1 MVNEFASEG
10 GKDVSIEVKPG
21 VGGVLQVFVDGDKI
35 YDKAE
40 EDGQTP
46 HLNRVKELRAVVRSR
61 LDSLVAVADDN

>member
-1 MVNEFASEG
+1 MVNEFVAEG

-40 EDGQTP
+40 EGGQTP

-61 LDSLVAVADDN
+61 LDALVPADDN

>member
-1 MVNEFASEG
+1 MVNEFVAEG
-10 GKDVSIEVKPG
+10 GPDVSVEVKPG

-40 EDGQTP
+40 EGGQTP

-61 LDSLVAVADDN
+61 LESLVAADDN

>member
-1 MVNEFASEG
+1 MVNEFVAEG
-10 GKDVSIEVKPG
+10 GKDVAIEVKPG

-35 YDKAE
+35 YDKVE

-61 LDSLVAVADDN
+61 LDSLVPADDN

>member
-1 MVNEFASEG
+1 MVNEFVAEG
-10 GKDVSIEVKPG
+10 GKDVAIEVKPG

-40 EDGQTP
+40 EGGQTP

-61 LDSLVAVADDN
+61 LDSLVPADDN

>member
-1 MVNEFASEG
+1 MVNEFVAEG

-40 EDGQTP
+40 EGGQTP

-61 LDSLVAVADDN
+61 LDSLVPADDN

>member
-1 MVNEFASEG
+1 MVNEFVAEG
-10 GKDVSIEVKPG
+10 GKDISVEVKPG

-40 EDGQTP
+40 EGGQTP

-61 LDSLVAVADDN
+61 LDSLVAADDN

>member
-1 MVNEFASEG
+1 MVNEFVAEG

-61 LDSLVAVADDN
+61 LDSLVPADDN

>member
-1 MVNEFASEG
+1 MVNEFVAEG
-10 GKDVSIEVKPG
+10 GKDVAIEVKPG

>member
-1 MVNEFASEG
+1 MVNEFVAEG
-10 GKDVSIEVKPG
+10 GKDVAIEVKPG

-35 YDKAE
+35 YDKTE

-61 LDSLVAVADDN
+61 LDSLVPADDN

>member
-1 MVNEFASEG
+1 MVNEFVAEG
-10 GKDVSIEVKPG
+10 GKDVSIDVKPG

-61 LDSLVAVADDN
+61 LDALVPADDN

>member
-1 MVNEFASEG
+1 MVNEFVAEG
-10 GKDVSIEVKPG
+10 GKDVAIEVKTG

-40 EDGQTP
+40 EGGQTP

-61 LDSLVAVADDN
+61 LDSLVPADDN

>member
-1 MVNEFASEG
+1 MVNEFVAEG
-10 GKDVSIEVKPG
+10 GKDVSVEVKPG

-40 EDGQTP
+40 EGGQTP

-61 LDSLVAVADDN
+61 LDSLVAADD

>member
-1 MVNEFASEG
+1 MVNEFVAEG
-10 GKDVSIEVKPG
+10 GKDVSIDVKPG

-46 HLNRVKELRAVVRSR
+46 HLNRVKELRAIVRSR
-61 LDSLVAVADDN
+61 LDALVPADDN

>member
-1 MVNEFASEG
+1 MVNEFVAEG
-10 GKDVSIEVKPG
+10 GKDISIEVKPG

-40 EDGQTP
+40 EGGQTP

>member
-1 MVNEFASEG
+1 MVNEFVAEG
-10 GKDVSIEVKPG
+10 GKDVSIDVKPG

-40 EDGQTP
+40 EGGQTP

-61 LDSLVAVADDN
+61 LDSLVPADDN

>member
-1 MVNEFASEG
+1 MVNEFVAEG
-10 GKDVSIEVKPG
+10 GKDVAIEVKPG

-61 LDSLVAVADDN
+61 LDALVPADDN

>member
-10 GKDVSIEVKPG
+10 GSAVSIEVRPG
-21 VGGVLQVFVDGDKI
+21 VAGILQVFVDGDKI

-46 HLNRVKELRAVVRSR
+46 HLNRVKELRAIVRDR
-61 LDSLVAVADDN
+61 LTSLAAAADDN

>member
-1 MVNEFASEG
+1 MVNEFVAEG
-10 GKDVSIEVKPG
+10 GKDVSIDVKPG

-40 EDGQTP
+40 EGGQTP

-61 LDSLVAVADDN
+61 LDALVPADDN

>member
-1 MVNEFASEG
+1 MVNEFVAEG
-10 GKDVSIEVKPG
+10 GKDISIEVKPG

-40 EDGQTP
+40 EGGQTP

-61 LDSLVAVADDN
+61 LDSLVPADDN

>member
-1 MVNEFASEG
+1 MVSEFVAEG

-40 EDGQTP
+40 EGGQTP
-46 HLNRVKELRAVVRSR
+46 HLNRVKELRAVVKSR
-61 LDSLVAVADDN
+61 LESLVAADD

>member
-1 MVNEFASEG
+1 MVNELAAEG

>member
-1 MVNEFASEG
+1 MVNEFVAEG
-10 GKDVSIEVKPG
+10 GKDVAIEVKPG

-35 YDKAE
+35 YDKTE

-61 LDSLVAVADDN
+61 LDALVPADDN